1 VYKCHVLVRLIL
13 NEHES
18 YILANYWYFIVIDDV
33 WSEEAWKTIEGALID
48 NNLGSRIIL
57 TTRNVEVAKSSSID
71 GAMYPL
77 DPLSDKDSKTL
88 LSIRIFNEGEESL
101 LI

>member
-1 VYKCHVLVRLIL
+1 
-13 NEHES
+13 
-18 YILANYWYFIVIDDV
+18 
-33 WSEEAWKTIEGALID
+33 LID